1 MKKDMFAFEISMNHV
16 IFVKVTKNR
25 CLKKST
31 FDHTAFLILNTPTVT
46 SYNTYAMPCTVCLA
60 ISITLSSLNFLLRT

>member
-1 MKKDMFAFEISMNHV
+1 MKKDIFAFEISMNHV
-16 IFVKVTKNR
+16 IFVKVTKNI

-46 SYNTYAMPCTVCLA
+46 SYNTYDMPCAVCLA
-60 ISITLSSLNFLLRT
+60 MSITLSSSNFLSRT